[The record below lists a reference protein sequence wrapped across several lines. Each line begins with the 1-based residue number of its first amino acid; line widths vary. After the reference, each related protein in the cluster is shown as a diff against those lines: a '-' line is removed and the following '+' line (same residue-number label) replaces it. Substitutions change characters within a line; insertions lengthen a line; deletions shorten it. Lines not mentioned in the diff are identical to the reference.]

1 MTTKIPSDK
10 AELLD
15 LARKRL
21 ASEPVNYARRMSA
34 IRSQNRRGT
43 QWQPAGVLIPLC
55 FKNTAPAGAPPREEF
70 VVQFI
75 RRSPAVAQGGDLSG
89 PGGMLSPRLDG
100 ILRIPLLL
108 GMTPVL
114 RGFPRHS
121 ARARG
126 SEEFAA
132 IGLFLANA
140 LREAWEEIRLNPW
153 NVECLGP
160 LPFRDLIL
168 FARTIFPVLGH
179 VKKDAP
185 HRLNE
190 EVDRV
195 VEIPLA
201 AFFREDT
208 YGTYRISDIA
218 NGSPSHFETP
228 CLIWTSPDGVE
239 DVLWGVTLQ
248 IIMDFLAIVFDF
260 KPVGM
265 GGSRLVTRTLSPAYL
280 QGDGTRE
287 AGRSGRPR

>member
-1 MTTKIPSDK
+1 MNTEILGDK
-10 AELLD
+10 EGLLG
-15 LARKRL
+15 LARERL
-21 ASEPVNYARRMSA
+21 AARSVDYARQMSV
-34 IRSQNRRGT
+34 IRSCNRKGT
-43 QWQPAGVLIPLC
+43 PWQPAGVLIPLC
-55 FKNTAPAGAPPREEF
+55 FKNTARTAAPPRKEF
-70 VVQFI
+70 VVQLI

-100 ILRIPLLL
+100 ILRLPLLM
-108 GMTPVL
+108 GITPVL
-114 RGFPRHS
+114 RGFPRDS
-121 ARARG
+121 AKARG
-126 SEEFAA
+126 PAEFAA
-132 IGLFLANA
+132 IALFLANA

-168 FARTIFPVLGH
+168 FTRTIFPVLGH
-179 VKKDAP
+179 VKKETLF
-185 HRLNE
+185 RLNE

-208 YGTYRISDIA
+208 YGTYRISDNA

-228 CLIWTSPDGVE
+228 CLIWKSPDGVE

-280 QGDGTRE
+280 QGNGTRE